1 MRTGGPATARAI
13 PNNAQSG
20 VLSERR
26 AGRWRAG
33 SADGAEKDDS
43 DAIHVS
49 LHVGERAVDVRV
61 GAVVGE
67 VKKVSDE
74 FQPAFELVSRLL
86 GELWLRLTQPIPP
99 VPSWMAA
106 ICNLLYGRR
115 RGVVA

>member
-1 MRTGGPATARAI
+1 MRTGGPASARAI
-13 PNNAQSG
+13 AINAQSG

-33 SADGAEKDDS
+33 STGGAEKNDG

-61 GAVVGE
+61 GTVVGE

-74 FQPAFELVSRLL
+74 FQPVCELVSRLF
-86 GELWLRLTQPIPP
+86 GELWLRLTQSIPP
-99 VPSWMAA
+99 VPSMDGS
-106 ICNLLYGRR
+106 LL
-115 RGVVA
+115 